1 MDTGVSTVA
10 SASTSQ
16 ATVGRVEPA
25 GSGGGGGAGGGAGA
39 NASAESAAA
48 SRRSHGG
55 TGSNTGRRSAN
66 ANGRRRIG
74 GGRRS
79 SSTAAA
85 AAAAATAARG
95 PVLPAAEESGLNE
108 AYLRTTMGEAV
119 VETLKT
125 MTDNNTL
132 SHHLAA
138 QVVRTFD
145 ECMDEALAN
154 ISASEQAIYDVSTAG
169 CVCACML
176 TLFERWRC
184 HADPAAP
191 LHSLWVFVF
200 GWMQGHMKWFQNAGG
215 YWRLELEAGT
225 LQSPL
230 KQSRAAGVDK
240 SRDYTR
246 GQTASVASDPRGSR
260 RGRNKTSR
268 LPGLLTHK
276 YPVAR
281 LSVHGRTVERK
292 KPTR

>member
-1 MDTGVSTVA
+1 MFVFSL
-10 SASTSQ
+10 
-16 ATVGRVEPA
+16 
-25 GSGGGGGAGGGAGA
+25 SG
-39 NASAESAAA
+39 
-48 SRRSHGG
+48 
-55 TGSNTGRRSAN
+55 
-66 ANGRRRIG
+66 
-74 GGRRS
+74 
-79 SSTAAA
+79 
-85 AAAAATAARG
+85 
-95 PVLPAAEESGLNE
+95 
-108 AYLRTTMGEAV
+108 
-119 VETLKT
+119 
-125 MTDNNTL
+125 
-132 SHHLAA
+132 A
-138 QVVRTFD
+138 QP
-145 ECMDEALAN
+145 
-154 ISASEQAIYDVSTAG
+154 S
-169 CVCACML
+169 L
-176 TLFERWRC
+176 TLPC
-184 HADPAAP
+184 DCI
-191 LHSLWVFVF
+191 LCGVFVF